1 MSRIKIMCKPR
12 NEAERKLLI
21 DAGIITSAQKHPWVF
36 LEQLFARDWVNGL
49 IQVSAYWNVRTHYSY
64 CVRSLRLTTK
74 QFVDLFNFITLVPEA
89 DITHIVP
96 FVESTSRNRAVLIF
110 DYCAGDLL
118 SPKYQSTLIGKW

>member
-1 MSRIKIMCKPR
+1 MSYFKIMCKPR

-21 DAGIITSAQKHPWVF
+21 DAGIITSAQRHPWVF

-49 IQVSAYWNVRTHYSY
+49 IKVYAYWNVSTHDSY
-64 CVRSLRLTTK
+64 RVRSLRLTVK

-96 FVESTSRNRAVLIF
+96 FVETTSRNRAVLKYN
-110 DYCAGDLL
+110 YCAGDLINA
-118 SPKYQSTLIGKW
+118 KYK

>member
-12 NEAERKLLI
+12 NEAERKMLI

-49 IQVSAYWNVRTHYSY
+49 IKVYAYWNVSTHYSY
-64 CVRSLRLTTK
+64 RVRSLRLTTK

-89 DITHIVP
+89 DISHIVP

-110 DYCAGDLL
+110 DYHAGDLINEQY
-118 SPKYQSTLIGKW
+118 K

>member
-12 NEAERKLLI
+12 NAAERKLLI
-21 DAGIITSAQKHPWVF
+21 DAGIITSAQRHPWVF

-49 IQVSAYWNVRTHYSY
+49 IKVSTYWNVSTHDSY
-64 CVRSLRLTTK
+64 RVRSLRLTAK

-96 FVESTSRNRAVLIF
+96 FVESTSRNRAVLK
-110 DYCAGDLL
+110 YAYRAGDLL
-118 SPKYQSTLIGKW
+118 NVKYQ

>member
-12 NEAERKLLI
+12 NAAERKLLI
-21 DAGIITSAQKHPWVF
+21 DVGIITSAQKHPWVF

-49 IQVSAYWNVRTHYSY
+49 IKVYAYWNVSTHDGYR
-64 CVRSLRLTTK
+64 VRSLRLTAK

-89 DITHIVP
+89 DISHIVP

-110 DYCAGDLL
+110 DYRAGDLINA
-118 SPKYQSTLIGKW
+118 KYK